1 MMRRWQA
8 PGYSMVFWACFIAL
22 VLLPLLALAIE
33 VGRYSFARAEV
44 AKAADAAALAA
55 AIEINRSVFQGTGQ
69 VVVTSHAWASA
80 QAYASLNTEYL
91 SALGVSAMVTGISVD
106 NTNHTVEVVVSANLD
121 RLFPSVVPDIVVS
134 EAGLAMVRAETLAK

>member
-1 MMRRWQA
+1 MRRL
-8 PGYSMVFWACFIAL
+8 PGYSMTFWAIFIAL

-33 VGRYSFARAEV
+33 VGRYSYARAEV

-55 AIEINRSVFQGTGQ
+55 AIEIDRPVFQETGL
-69 VVVTSHAWASA
+69 VVVTGQAWAEA
-80 QAYASLNTEYL
+80 QAYASWNTQYL
-91 SALGVSAMVTGISVD
+91 SARGIHAVVTGISVN

-134 EAGLAMVRAETLAK
+134 EAGLARVRAETSDQ

>member
-1 MMRRWQA
+1 
-8 PGYSMVFWACFIAL
+8 MVFWACFIAL

-55 AIEINRSVFQGTGQ
+55 AIEIDRSVFRETGQ
-69 VVVTSHAWASA
+69 VVVTAQAWAEA

-91 SALGVSAMVTGISVD
+91 SILGVHAVVTAIEVD
-106 NTNHTVEVVVSANLD
+106 NANRTVEVVVSANLD
-121 RLFPSVVPDIVVS
+121 RLFPSVVPDITVS
-134 EAGLAMVRAETLAK
+134 EVGLAMVRVQTSEK

>member
-1 MMRRWQA
+1 MRRRWRV

-55 AIEINRSVFQGTGQ
+55 AIEIDRSVFRETGL
-69 VVVTSHAWASA
+69 VVVTPQAWAEA
-80 QAYASLNTEYL
+80 QAYASLNTGYL
-91 SALGVSAMVTGISVD
+91 SSLGVHAMVTGIEVD
-106 NTNHTVEVVVSANLD
+106 NGNRTVEVVVSANLE
-121 RLFPSVVPDIVVS
+121 RLFPSIIPNIMVS
-134 EAGLAMVRAETLAK
+134 EVGLASVRAETLAR